1 MKQIAALTM
10 VSLILGLGISA
21 LDRWTAPAIA
31 QSREEVRR
39 EAIRQVL
46 PSDAE
51 TIMVLQPASSA
62 DQLIYRSS
70 LAGKET
76 GYVYGIATNEG
87 YNGTIRAWLAI
98 SSEGIIR
105 GIRTFTHEETPGIG
119 HIIEAGEPFVSQ
131 FEGLSI
137 LGTEIE
143 LREDGGGI
151 DAVTGATI
159 TSRAMVDASIKARP
173 MVSALLERE
182 TGPNA

>member
-1 MKQIAALTM
+1 MRQIAALTM
-10 VSLILGLGISA
+10 VSLILGLGIST
-21 LDRWTAPAIA
+21 LDQWTAPDIA

-39 EAIRQVL
+39 EAIQRVL

-51 TIMVLQPASSA
+51 TIMVLQPAPSA
-62 DQLIYRSS
+62 DQPIYRSS

-76 GYVYGIATNEG
+76 GFVYGIATKEG

-105 GIRTFTHEETPGIG
+105 GIRTFTHQETPGIG
-119 HIIEAGEPFVSQ
+119 HIVEAGEPFMSQ

-137 LGTEIE
+137 L
-143 LREDGGGI
+143 GI

-159 TSRAMVDASIKARP
+159 TSRAMVDALIKARP
-173 MVSALLERE
+173 MVNALLERE
-182 TGPNA
+182 KGPNA